1 VRRLGDPADV
11 RSGCYVQIAS
21 WSRQPSSSILGVNQA
36 GIVPANKFDIAAAQ
50 RAVALGWPGVQ
61 PVISELLEWI
71 QDYNWPVAH
80 TLAPFL
86 ASVGMPLAPYLRPI
100 FEGDDEVWKYWVIE
114 AVLADA
120 PDELVDEFR
129 PLLVR
134 IADHPTSS
142 ERTEELDRVAAAA
155 LGRGRD

>member
-1 VRRLGDPADV
+1 M
-11 RSGCYVQIAS
+11 
-21 WSRQPSSSILGVNQA
+21 NQA
-36 GIVPANKFDIAAAQ
+36 GIVPTNKSDIAAAK

-71 QDYNWPVAH
+71 QDYNWPCAH

-86 ASVGMPLAPYLRPI
+86 ASIGTPLAPYLRPI
-100 FEGDDEVWKYWVIE
+100 FEGDDELWKYWVID
-114 AVLADA
+114 AVLANA
-120 PDELVDEFR
+120 PGELVEEFT

-134 IADHPTSS
+134 IADHPTPR
-142 ERTEELDRVAAAA
+142 ERTEELDQVAAAA

>member
-1 VRRLGDPADV
+1 VD
-11 RSGCYVQIAS
+11 
-21 WSRQPSSSILGVNQA
+21 QA
-36 GIVPANKFDIAAAQ
+36 GVVPTKPSDIAAAE

-80 TLAPFL
+80 ILAPFL
-86 ASVGMPLAPYLRPI
+86 ASVGRPLAPHLRSI
-100 FEGDDEVWKYWVIE
+100 FEGDDELWKYWAID
-114 AVLADA
+114 AVLANA
-120 PDELVDEFR
+120 PGELVEEFT

-134 IADHPTSS
+134 IVDDPTPG
-142 ERTEELDRVAAAA
+142 ERVNEVDQVAAAA

>member
-1 VRRLGDPADV
+1 M
-11 RSGCYVQIAS
+11 
-21 WSRQPSSSILGVNQA
+21 NQA
-36 GIVPANKFDIAAAQ
+36 GIVPTNKVDIAAAQ

-86 ASVGMPLAPYLRPI
+86 ASVGRPLAPYLRPI
-100 FEGDDEVWKYWVIE
+100 LEGDDDVWKYWVID
-114 AVLADA
+114 AVLANA
-120 PDELVDEFR
+120 PDELVEEFT

-134 IADHPTSS
+134 IADHPTPR
-142 ERTEELDRVAAAA
+142 ERAEELDQVAAAA

>member
-1 VRRLGDPADV
+1 MNQVR
-11 RSGCYVQIAS
+11 
-21 WSRQPSSSILGVNQA
+21 
-36 GIVPANKFDIAAAQ
+36 IVPTNKFDIAAAE

-86 ASVGMPLAPYLRPI
+86 ASVGRPLAPYLRLI

-120 PDELVDEFR
+120 PDELVEEFTQ
-129 PLLVR
+129 LLVR
-134 IADHPTSS
+134 IADHPTPR
-142 ERTEELDRVAAAA
+142 ERTEELDQVAAAA

>member
-1 VRRLGDPADV
+1 M
-11 RSGCYVQIAS
+11 
-21 WSRQPSSSILGVNQA
+21 
-36 GIVPANKFDIAAAQ
+36 NKTDEAAAQ

-86 ASVGMPLAPYLRPI
+86 ATVGMPLAPYLRPI
-100 FEGDDEVWKYWVIE
+100 FEGDDEIWKYWVID
-114 AVLADA
+114 AVLAHA
-120 PDELVDEFR
+120 PDELVEEFT

-134 IADHPTSS
+134 IADHPTAA
-142 ERTEELDRVAAAA
+142 ERANELDQVAAAA

>member
-1 VRRLGDPADV
+1 M
-11 RSGCYVQIAS
+11 
-21 WSRQPSSSILGVNQA
+21 NQA
-36 GIVPANKFDIAAAQ
+36 GIVPTNKSDIAAAK
-50 RAVALGWPGVQ
+50 RAVTLGWPGVQ

-86 ASVGMPLAPYLRPI
+86 ASIGRPLAPYLRPI
-100 FEGDDEVWKYWVIE
+100 FEGDDEVWKYWVID
-114 AVLADA
+114 AVLAKA
-120 PDELVDEFR
+120 PSELVEEFT

-134 IADHPTSS
+134 IADHPTAR
-142 ERTEELDRVAAAA
+142 ERTEELDQVAAAV